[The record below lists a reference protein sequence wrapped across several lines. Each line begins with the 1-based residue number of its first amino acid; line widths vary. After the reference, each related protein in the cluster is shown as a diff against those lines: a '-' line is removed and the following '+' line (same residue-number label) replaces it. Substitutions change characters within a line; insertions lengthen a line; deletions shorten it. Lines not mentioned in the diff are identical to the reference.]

1 MSEGAGLIDFVLL
14 KSQGIKAVVI
24 RIGHG
29 MIQDADAADY
39 IRSATNAGLVVHVY
53 HQLEEADGEIAW
65 SLANVEKLLVKTGSY
80 YFLDV
85 SKLRIDNLQDIFR
98 SFSRNWLQA
107 GYKVGIHCTDNQLV
121 SLSNVNFKSTGIYRW
136 TTLQSAADLWQI
148 TSEDQDKLSKNVDQT
163 GLLIKAV
170 EQDSHIT
177 DPDKDYQVK
186 AGAFVGF
193 DYSTTKISGGKML
206 VSSPDGVNKIPKLG
220 PDGNFIFNKVD
231 ADRLWTSLKPKIEDL
246 DWARVTNKLE
256 LVTETELNSR
266 LSQLSSSGTVTSL
279 DWTQI
284 TNKPDLATKQ
294 DLRNISL
301 TPGPAGHDGKSAYEI
316 AVDNGFTGSQADW
329 LQSLH
334 GRDGT
339 SSTSGDNSLSTQAI
353 AELIKQHL
361 RVQIDSATGNLVV
374 NIDEHS
380 NGSIADAV
388 AVKVAQSC
396 HFSLDNGNLVMTL
409 GGA

>member
-1 MSEGAGLIDFVLL
+1 MSDSTYTDLFWEKVFDPTTQTWGMGYSRDN
-14 KSQGIKAVVI
+14 GIT
-24 RIGHG
+24 
-29 MIQDADAADY
+29 Y
-39 IRSATNAGLVVHVY
+39 
-53 HQLEEADGEIAW
+53 
-65 SLANVEKLLVKTGSY
+65 KLLLNLWGRIYTE
-80 YFLDV
+80 DDAI
-85 SKLRIDNLQDIFR
+85 KLVPLLRP
-98 SFSRNWLQA
+98 
-107 GYKVGIHCTDNQLV
+107 Y
-121 SLSNVNFKSTGIYRW
+121 LS
-136 TTLQSAADLWQI
+136 Q
-148 TSEDQDKLSKNVDQT
+148 TSPAISSIEWANILNK
-163 GLLIKAV
+163 
-170 EQDSHIT
+170 
-177 DPDKDYQVK
+177 PD
-186 AGAFVGF
+186 
-193 DYSTTKISGGKML
+193 
-206 VSSPDGVNKIPKLG
+206 
-220 PDGNFIFNKVD
+220 
-231 ADRLWTSLKPKIEDL
+231 
-246 DWARVTNKLE
+246 
-256 LVTETELNSR
+256 LVTKSELNTR

-339 SSTSGDNSLSTQAI
+339 SSTSGDASLSIQAI

-388 AVKVAQSC
+388 AVKVAQSY
-396 HFSLDNGNLVMTL
+396 HFSLDNGNLVMTV

>member
-1 MSEGAGLIDFVLL
+1 MSDSTYTDLFWEKVFDPTTQTWGMGYSRDN
-14 KSQGIKAVVI
+14 GIT
-24 RIGHG
+24 
-29 MIQDADAADY
+29 Y
-39 IRSATNAGLVVHVY
+39 
-53 HQLEEADGEIAW
+53 
-65 SLANVEKLLVKTGSY
+65 KLLLNLWGRIYTE
-80 YFLDV
+80 DDAI
-85 SKLRIDNLQDIFR
+85 KLAPLLRP
-98 SFSRNWLQA
+98 
-107 GYKVGIHCTDNQLV
+107 Y
-121 SLSNVNFKSTGIYRW
+121 LS
-136 TTLQSAADLWQI
+136 Q
-148 TSEDQDKLSKNVDQT
+148 TSPT
-163 GLLIKAV
+163 
-170 EQDSHIT
+170 
-177 DPDKDYQVK
+177 
-186 AGAFVGF
+186 
-193 DYSTTKISGGKML
+193 ISSIEWANIL
-206 VSSPDGVNKIPKLG
+206 NKP
-220 PDGNFIFNKVD
+220 
-231 ADRLWTSLKPKIEDL
+231 
-246 DWARVTNKLE
+246 E

-279 DWTQI
+279 DWTQV

-339 SSTSGDNSLSTQAI
+339 LSTSGDNSLSTQAI

-374 NIDEHS
+374 NIDDQS

-396 HFSLDNGNLVMTL
+396 HFSLDNGNLVMTV

>member
-1 MSEGAGLIDFVLL
+1 MANNNSPSVDDKYI
-14 KSQGIKAVVI
+14 QGIV
-24 RIGHG
+24 
-29 MIQDADAADY
+29 
-39 IRSATNAGLVVHVY
+39 
-53 HQLEEADGEIAW
+53 
-65 SLANVEKLLVKTGSY
+65 
-80 YFLDV
+80 
-85 SKLRIDNLQDIFR
+85 
-98 SFSRNWLQA
+98 
-107 GYKVGIHCTDNQLV
+107 
-121 SLSNVNFKSTGIYRW
+121 
-136 TTLQSAADLWQI
+136 LQSGYD
-148 TSEDQDKLSKNVDQT
+148 TET
-163 GLLIKAV
+163 GQWGYGYSYDNGL
-170 EQDSHIT
+170 HF
-177 DPDKDYQVK
+177 
-186 AGAFVGF
+186 FVINTVFGRK
-193 DYSTTKISGGKML
+193 YRQE
-206 VSSPDGVNKIPKLG
+206 
-220 PDGNFIFNKVD
+220 D
-231 ADRLWTSLKPKIEDL
+231 ADRLWPYLRRYVNSSSTGTITGSIEWANILNKPD
-246 DWARVTNKLE
+246 
-256 LVTETELNSR
+256 LVTKSELNTR

-279 DWTQI
+279 DWTQV

-316 AVDNGFTGSQADW
+316 AVDNGFTGSQAEW

-361 RVQIDSATGNLVV
+361 RVQIDSATGNLIVKV
-374 NIDEHS
+374 DEQS

>member
-1 MSEGAGLIDFVLL
+1 MSDSTYTDLFWEKVFDPTTQTWGMGYSRDN
-14 KSQGIKAVVI
+14 GIT
-24 RIGHG
+24 
-29 MIQDADAADY
+29 Y
-39 IRSATNAGLVVHVY
+39 
-53 HQLEEADGEIAW
+53 
-65 SLANVEKLLVKTGSY
+65 KLLLNLWGRIYTE
-80 YFLDV
+80 DDAI
-85 SKLRIDNLQDIFR
+85 KLAPLLRP
-98 SFSRNWLQA
+98 
-107 GYKVGIHCTDNQLV
+107 Y
-121 SLSNVNFKSTGIYRW
+121 LS
-136 TTLQSAADLWQI
+136 Q
-148 TSEDQDKLSKNVDQT
+148 TSPTISSIEWANILNK
-163 GLLIKAV
+163 
-170 EQDSHIT
+170 
-177 DPDKDYQVK
+177 PD
-186 AGAFVGF
+186 
-193 DYSTTKISGGKML
+193 
-206 VSSPDGVNKIPKLG
+206 
-220 PDGNFIFNKVD
+220 
-231 ADRLWTSLKPKIEDL
+231 
-246 DWARVTNKLE
+246 
-256 LVTETELNSR
+256 LVTQSELNTR

-279 DWTQI
+279 DWTQV

-339 SSTSGDNSLSTQAI
+339 SSTSGNASLSTQAI

-374 NIDEHS
+374 NIDEQS

-396 HFSLDNGNLVMTL
+396 HFEIDNGNLVMTL

>member
-1 MSEGAGLIDFVLL
+1 MSDSTYTDLFWEKVFDPTTQTWGMGYSRDN
-14 KSQGIKAVVI
+14 GIT
-24 RIGHG
+24 
-29 MIQDADAADY
+29 Y
-39 IRSATNAGLVVHVY
+39 
-53 HQLEEADGEIAW
+53 
-65 SLANVEKLLVKTGSY
+65 KLLLNLWGRIYTEDDAIKLAPLLRP
-80 YFLDV
+80 YFSQTSPAISSIEWANILN
-85 SKLRIDNLQDIFR
+85 KP
-98 SFSRNWLQA
+98 
-107 GYKVGIHCTDNQLV
+107 
-121 SLSNVNFKSTGIYRW
+121 
-136 TTLQSAADLWQI
+136 DL
-148 TSEDQDKLSKNVDQT
+148 
-163 GLLIKAV
+163 A
-170 EQDSHIT
+170 
-177 DPDKDYQVK
+177 
-186 AGAFVGF
+186 
-193 DYSTTKISGGKML
+193 
-206 VSSPDGVNKIPKLG
+206 
-220 PDGNFIFNKVD
+220 
-231 ADRLWTSLKPKIEDL
+231 
-246 DWARVTNKLE
+246 
-256 LVTETELNSR
+256 TESELNTR

-279 DWTQI
+279 DWTQV

-374 NIDEHS
+374 NIDEQS

-396 HFSLDNGNLVMTL
+396 HFEIDNGNLVMTL